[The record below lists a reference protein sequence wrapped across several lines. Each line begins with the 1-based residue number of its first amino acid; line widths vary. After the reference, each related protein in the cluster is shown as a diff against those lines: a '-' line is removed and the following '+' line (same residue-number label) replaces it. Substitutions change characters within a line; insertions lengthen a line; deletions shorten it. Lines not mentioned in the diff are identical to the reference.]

1 MPAYFTGV
9 YGHKCSPGLVSN
21 DGQFPHMDD
30 VRISITTG
38 PLCRY
43 AEDIGPVMRAIAYK
57 TMPDWKKV
65 INCVAIEL
73 RYSITLL
80 LYTLLLYTIHHI
92 LNILFFAGRR
102 FQA

>member
-1 MPAYFTGV
+1 MSSQGTPFGIGTDGGGSIRMPAYFTGV

-43 AEDIGPVMRAIAYK
+43 PEDIGPVMRAISHK
-57 TMPDWKKV
+57 PFPDWKKV
-65 INCVAIEL
+65 IH
-73 RYSITLL
+73 TLL
-80 LYTLLLYTIHHI
+80 NTLEP
-92 LNILFFAGRR
+92 A
-102 FQA
+102 